1 MKGQKITLYKMKDTY
16 PWDDADL
23 TFELAS
29 DIDPVTLQKIV
40 AVSKILFNDAI
51 EDTKI
56 NDTIETEL
64 LQKYSDLKDLNI
76 SEYEIIKNIVEN
88 EGYLWNEIEYV
99 EIEW

>member
-1 MKGQKITLYKMKDTY
+1 MKGQKITLYKMRDTY
-16 PWDDADL
+16 PSETRDL

-29 DIDPVTLQKIV
+29 DIDPITFQKIV
-40 AVSKILFNDAI
+40 TVSKIIFRDAV
-51 EDTKI
+51 EDAEIDDSIGK
-56 NDTIETEL
+56 EL

-76 SEYEIIKNIVEN
+76 SEYEIMKDIVES